1 MTNNIHSWVTE
12 AKANIGKYI
21 RETPLEFSHFLSD
34 LCQAKVYL
42 KLENQQIT
50 GSFKA
55 RGALNMILSLSDQ
68 QKEAGIIT
76 ASTGNHAAAVGH
88 ALGIAGA
95 SGEIFMPETVSELK
109 IKNLKQYPSVKINLF
124 GNDSVEA
131 EKEAINQAER
141 QNKVYVSP
149 YNNEK
154 IIGGQGTIAL
164 EILDQLPEVNNI
176 LVPVGGGGLIS
187 GIAGYAK
194 NEKDHIG
201 IIGCQPIN
209 SAVMYHSVNAGKVLE
224 IDSSPTISD
233 GTAGG
238 IELDSITFPI
248 CQQFVDDY
256 HLLAEGEILQ
266 ALGILLKHHQIMAE
280 GAAGLA
286 VAGLIK
292 NKEQYREKFVVL
304 IICGNKM
311 SLELMKDVIALME

>member
-12 AKANIGKYI
+12 AKASIGKYI
-21 RETPLEFSHFLSD
+21 RETPLEYSHYLSE
-34 LCQAKVYL
+34 LCEAKVYL

-55 RGALNMILSLSDQ
+55 RGAVNMILSLSEQ
-68 QKEAGIIT
+68 QGQAGVIT
-76 ASTGNHAAAVGH
+76 ASTGNHAAAVGY
-88 ALGIAGA
+88 ALSIAGT
-95 SGEIFMPETVSELK
+95 SGEIYMPETVTELK
-109 IKNLKQYPSVKINLF
+109 IENLKQYPNVKVNIS
-124 GNDSVEA
+124 GHDSVES
-131 EKEAINQAER
+131 EKEANRQSEL

-154 IIGGQGTIAL
+154 IIGGQGTIGL
-164 EILDQLPEVNNI
+164 EILNQLPEVDNI
-176 LVPVGGGGLIS
+176 LVPVGGGGMIS

-194 NEKDHIG
+194 IEKEG
-201 IIGCQPIN
+201 IKIVGCQPIN
-209 SAVMYHSVNAGKVLE
+209 SAVMYHSINAGKVLE
-224 IDSSPTISD
+224 MDSTPTISD

-266 ALGILLKHHQIMAE
+266 ALGILLKHHQLMAE

-292 NKEQYREKFVVL
+292 NKERYKDKYVVL

-311 SLELMKDVIALME
+311 SLELMQEAIVSQD